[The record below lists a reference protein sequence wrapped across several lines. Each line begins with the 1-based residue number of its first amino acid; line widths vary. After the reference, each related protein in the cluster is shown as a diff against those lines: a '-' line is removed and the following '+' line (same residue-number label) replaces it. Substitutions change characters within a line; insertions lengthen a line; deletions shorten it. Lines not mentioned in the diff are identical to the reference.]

1 MMYNPHMTNPND
13 NVQWY
18 DYTHGFRMYFPN
30 GYGLSIIPGYNGDTM
45 EVMVVNGDGAAIPD
59 KDGDEVEFVTPA
71 MLGNYINQI
80 RDLPPRTGCFTLA
93 PNETIEE

>member
-1 MMYNPHMTNPND
+1 MTNPND

-18 DYTHGFRMYFPN
+18 DYTNGFRMYFPN

-45 EVMVVNGDGAAIPD
+45 EVMVVNGEGAAIPD
-59 KDGDEVEFVTPA
+59 NDGDTVEFVTPA

-93 PNETIEE
+93 PNEKIEG

>member
-1 MMYNPHMTNPND
+1 MTNPND

-45 EVMVVNGDGAAIPD
+45 EVMVVDGGGAAIPD
-59 KDGDEVEFVTPA
+59 NDGDTVEFVTPA
-71 MLGNYINQI
+71 MLGNFINQV
-80 RDLPPRTGCFTLA
+80 RDYPPRTGCFPLA
-93 PNETIEE
+93 PHETIEG